1 MTGGALRGGALAIAV
16 CGIAAA
22 ASAAGLDV
30 TDGDRVWANFTREAA
45 VVGDKHFW
53 VELRGMSLMDDQGI
67 KQNDSQGTTFDGP
80 TLGFNGYPV
89 NKPTCTVGST
99 SQPCVDQIT
108 GGRFE
113 LVGAYGLT
121 ANAEVGIDLPFVMQ
135 EKISFAQ
142 APSENHT
149 GIGDMVLYG
158 KFKKELA
165 EHWAGALGLEIS
177 TATGS
182 ESRFLGAGAT
192 GLNPFLSTRYESGR
206 VALGAHVGFLL
217 NTDSQ
222 PDVFNWD
229 VDGIVRGSPLFA
241 LRCEV
246 NGRQFRNFGETFT
259 DIAVWPGLDVNL
271 TDYFIIRPQA
281 EAHLTNDALN
291 WGLGIAFVFTM

>member
-1 MTGGALRGGALAIAV
+1 MTGAGLRGVALAIAV
-16 CGIAAA
+16 CSIAAVAAA
-22 ASAAGLDV
+22 AGTDV
-30 TDGDRVWANFTREAA
+30 TDSDRVWANFTREAA
-45 VVGDKHFW
+45 VVGDNHFW
-53 VELRGMSLMDDQGI
+53 IELRGMSLMDDQGI
-67 KQNDSQGTTFDGP
+67 KQTDSQGMTFDGP

-89 NKPTCTVGST
+89 NKPNCTVGST
-99 SQPCVDQIT
+99 CVDQIT

-113 LVGAYGLT
+113 LVGAYGLG

-142 APSENHT
+142 APSDNHT

-158 KFKKELA
+158 KFKRQLA
-165 EHWAGALGLEIS
+165 EHWAGALGLEIN

-182 ESRFLGAGAT
+182 QSRFLGAGAT

-217 NTDSQ
+217 NTGSQ

-229 VDGIVRGSPLFA
+229 LEGIVRGSPMFA

-246 NGRQFRNFGETFT
+246 NGRQFRDFGENFT

-271 TDYFIIRPQA
+271 TDFFTIRPQA
-281 EAHLTNDALN
+281 EAHLTSDALN
-291 WGLGIAFVFTM
+291 WGLGVAFVFTM